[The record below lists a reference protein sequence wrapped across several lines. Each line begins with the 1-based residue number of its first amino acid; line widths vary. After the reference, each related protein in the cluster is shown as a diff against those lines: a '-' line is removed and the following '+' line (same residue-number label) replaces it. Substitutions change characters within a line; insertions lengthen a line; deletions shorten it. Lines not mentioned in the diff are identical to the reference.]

1 MQAGASVPWLA
12 RSLSWPSWWVCRPL
26 SLLLVERPTVRAQAG
41 QRPVLLAWQWLFLV
55 TLFGSLL
62 LLSEG
67 LMGALAFWLAYLAF
81 RLVMA
86 IGLRLLRRSG

>member
-1 MQAGASVPWLA
+1 M
-12 RSLSWPSWWVCRPL
+12 
-26 SLLLVERPTVRAQAG
+26 
-41 QRPVLLAWQWLFLV
+41 LLAWQCLFLV